1 MLVLFDLDDTL
12 IETTSS
18 IVEPRLDRA
27 LDEMIHNGLEI
38 EDRDAALIDLERLN
52 RTGSSSSD
60 AILEFLHLYG
70 GDALLLKVAHSVLHD
85 PEFKDIV
92 PEMVF
97 GSEKVLYDLKSLANL
112 ILVTRGEEN
121 FQLSKMKKSGLPYT
135 LFSKI
140 EVTHSSKKGCYET
153 IVKDFKM
160 PPNRVIVVA
169 DRIDDDLVPAKELGM
184 ITVLFRAA
192 RNRFSILPDLCVDYV
207 IEDMAQ
213 LYPIVEE
220 RC

>member
-27 LDEMIHNGLEI
+27 LDEMMQQGLKL
-38 EDRDAALIDLERLN
+38 EDREEALEVLERLN
-52 RTGSSSSD
+52 RTGSSSLE
-60 AILEFLHLYG
+60 AIKEFLHLYG
-70 GDALLLKVAHSVLHD
+70 ADPDLVQTADEAIRD
-85 PEFKDIV
+85 PEFRDLV
-92 PEMVF
+92 PQTVF

-112 ILVTRGEEN
+112 ILVTKGEEN
-121 FQLSKMKKSGLPYT
+121 FQLAKMKKSGLPYT

-140 EVTHSSKKGCYET
+140 EVTLSSKKGCYEN
-153 IVKDFKM
+153 ILKEFKV

-169 DRIDDDLVPAKELGM
+169 DRIDVDLVPAKELGM

>member
-12 IETTSS
+12 IETTQS

-27 LDEMIHNGLEI
+27 LDKMISSGLHI
-38 EDRDAALIDLERLN
+38 EDRDEALLVLERLN
-52 RTGSSSSD
+52 RTGSSSKE
-60 AILEFLHLYG
+60 ALEEFIFLYG
-70 GDALLLKVAHSVLHD
+70 GDRTLLAHGQKIISD
-85 PEFKDIV
+85 PEFSDLT
-92 PEMVF
+92 PQMVI
-97 GSEKVLYDLKSLANL
+97 GSEKILYDLKSIANL
-112 ILVTRGEEN
+112 ILVTKGDEL
-121 FQLSKMKKSGLPYT
+121 FQQSKMKKSGLPYS

-140 EVTHSSKKGCYET
+140 EVTTSSKKGCYET
-153 IVKDFKM
+153 ILKEFKT

-169 DRIDDDLVPAKELGM
+169 DRIEDDLEPAKELGM
-184 ITVLFRAA
+184 VTVLYRAM

-207 IEDMAQ
+207 IEDIAQ

>member
-18 IVEPRLDRA
+18 IVEPRLDAA
-27 LDEMIHNGLEI
+27 LERMVELGLKIDDREDALEI
-38 EDRDAALIDLERLN
+38 LERLN
-52 RTGSSSSD
+52 RTAASSREAVQEFIGLFSSD
-60 AILEFLHLYG
+60 ATLISH
-70 GDALLLKVAHSVLHD
+70 AMQVISN
-85 PEFKDIV
+85 PEFTDLT
-92 PEMVF
+92 PDMVM
-97 GSEKVLYDLKSLANL
+97 GSEKLLYDLKSLANL
-112 ILVTRGEEN
+112 VLVTKGDEI
-121 FQLSKMKKSGLPYT
+121 FQQAKVKKSGLPYS

-140 EVTHSSKKGCYET
+140 EVTTSSKKGCYET
-153 IVKDFKM
+153 ILKEFKM

-184 ITVLFRAA
+184 ITVLYRAA

>member
-12 IETTSS
+12 IETTAT
-18 IVEPRLDRA
+18 IIEPRLDRA
-27 LDEMIHNGLEI
+27 LEEMIGAGLEI
-38 EDRDAALIDLERLN
+38 LDRDEALETLERLN
-52 RTGSSSSD
+52 RTATSSTD
-60 AILEFLHLYG
+60 AIKEFVHLYG
-70 GDALLLKVAHSVLHD
+70 GGAKFIEVAMQNISD
-85 PEFKDIV
+85 PELKDINPQPV
-92 PEMVF
+92 L
-97 GSEKVLYDLKSLANL
+97 GSEKILYDLKSLANL
-112 ILVTRGEEN
+112 ILVTRGEEI
-121 FQLSKMKKSGLPYT
+121 FQLAKVKKSGLPYS

-140 EVTHSSKKGCYET
+140 EVTRSSKKGCYEN
-153 IVKDFKM
+153 ILKEFKM

-169 DRIDDDLVPAKELGM
+169 DRIDADLVPAKELGM
-184 ITVLFRAA
+184 ITVLYRAA